1 MVDATEENLD
11 AALLVRRRFQAE
23 LFASEATTDVTTS
36 LQVARLKLKLRHL
49 DDMIARFEQELGQTG
64 WWNVRAVGGHAEL
77 RMTA

>member
-1 MVDATEENLD
+1 MVDAIEDKLD

-23 LFASEATTDVTTS
+23 LIVSEATADTATS

-49 DDMIARFEQELGQTG
+49 DGMIARFEQELGQTG
-64 WWNVRAVGGHAEL
+64 WWNVRAVVGNSEQ